1 MPGNKG
7 WRHAVATSRQNARN
21 TLSEYLLRFP
31 LSATTRA
38 FLVGVFVT
46 LVSLTGLSSAAT
58 AETRSLK
65 LYNNHTGERATI
77 AFKRN
82 GRYIQS
88 GLRDLNQFL
97 RDWRRNEAT
106 KMDPE
111 LFDLI
116 WKVYRE
122 SGSSDYIHVVS
133 GYRSPA
139 TNNMLRS
146 RSRGVAKKSQ
156 HMRGKAM
163 DFFIPGA
170 NLAKLRAIGLR
181 EQVGGVGYYPTSGSP
196 FVHMDTGNVRHWPRM
211 TRQQLARVFPNGRTI
226 HIPSDGKPM
235 PGYKQALAELK
246 SRSSRTRPVAVASN
260 TRDTIRNSVRPSPL
274 STRGQV
280 VTSANSNAVI
290 RPAPAAASAG
300 GGSLLAS
307 LFGRNAPTPPANV
320 GSQEPKAAAPRP
332 ASDAASN
339 SILPGVRNAD
349 VTPPSKPGEPAAPA
363 AVAEEEPAAAPA
375 APIVVAALPLAKP
388 QRVGRPVDAIDAID
402 AITATGKPANRG
414 EAINPTLVAYAPGS
428 EPVPALRPRSS
439 AVSNAQLSSGSN
451 VPGPERGARR
461 TNVSGSA
468 IGNLIASDDVRKEA
482 RVALASA
489 SASNGAAIAKSVE
502 KALAKARDKARS
514 PVLSGRIPASA
525 NDPFARFASLPRP
538 NEARMI
544 SGEHSTRT
552 SAFADLRH
560 PDQRQ
565 LSELLD
571 RPARLFNAGF
581 ERRIYGSL
589 RTDRFDGPAVVTLS
603 LVSIN

>member
-1 MPGNKG
+1 M
-7 WRHAVATSRQNARN
+7 
-21 TLSEYLLRFP
+21 SEYLLRFP

-38 FLVGVFVT
+38 FFVGVFVT

-116 WKVYRE
+116 WQVYRE

-181 EQVGGVGYYPTSGSP
+181 QQVGGVGYYPTSGSP
-196 FVHMDTGNVRHWPRM
+196 FVHMDTGSVRHWPRM

-235 PGYKQALAELK
+235 PGYKQALAELQ
-246 SRSSRTRPVAVASN
+246 SRDSRTRPVAVASN
-260 TRDTIRNSVRPSPL
+260 TRDTVRNSVRPSPL
-274 STRGQV
+274 NTRGQV
-280 VTSANSNAVI
+280 LTAADSNPAIRQPATAAN
-290 RPAPAAASAG
+290 AG

-307 LFGRNAPTPPANV
+307 LFGRNTPTPPANV
-320 GSQEPKAAAPRP
+320 GSQPAEPATPSV
-332 ASDAASN
+332 ASTAGSGAV
-339 SILPGVRNAD
+339 LPGVRTAD
-349 VTPPSKPGEPAAPA
+349 VTPPSKPGELAQPAAIA
-363 AVAEEEPAAAPA
+363 QEEPIASPA

-388 QRVGRPVDAIDAID
+388 QRVSRPVDAIDAID
-402 AITATGKPANRG
+402 AITAAGKPGRG
-414 EAINPTLVAYAPGS
+414 GDAVNPTLVAYAPGS

-439 AVSNAQLSSGSN
+439 ALSNSQLSNGSG
-451 VPGPERGARR
+451 VPGAERGARR
-461 TNVSGSA
+461 ATASASG
-468 IGNLIASDDVRKEA
+468 IGDLVASDDLRKEA
-482 RVALASA
+482 RAALASA
-489 SASNGAAIAKSVE
+489 SANHGAEIAERVE
-502 KALAKARDKARS
+502 RTLAKARDKARS

-525 NDPFARFASLPRP
+525 RDPFARFASLPRP

-552 SAFADLRH
+552 SAFADLHH

-565 LSELLD
+565 LSGLLD

>member
-1 MPGNKG
+1 M
-7 WRHAVATSRQNARN
+7 
-21 TLSEYLLRFP
+21 SEYLLRFP
-31 LSATTRA
+31 LSATARA
-38 FLVGVFVT
+38 LLVGVFVT
-46 LVSLTGLSSAAT
+46 LVSLTGLSSVAT

-65 LYNNHTGERATI
+65 LYNQHTGERATI

-116 WKVYRE
+116 WEVYRE
-122 SGSSDYIHVVS
+122 SGSRDYIHVVS

-156 HMRGKAM
+156 HTRGKAM

-181 EQVGGVGYYPTSGSP
+181 QQVGGVGYYPTSGSP
-196 FVHMDTGNVRHWPRM
+196 FVHMDTGSVRHWPRM

-235 PGYKQALAELK
+235 PGYKQALAEIK
-246 SRSSRTRPVAVASN
+246 ARESGSRRIAVASN
-260 TRDTIRNSVRPSPL
+260 TRDTVRNSVRRAPL
-274 STRGQV
+274 NTQGQIL
-280 VTSANSNAVI
+280 TAADSNPAI
-290 RPAPAAASAG
+290 RTAPATARASGNTG
-300 GGSLLAS
+300 GGSIFAS
-307 LFGRNAPTPPANV
+307 LFGRNAPTPPGNV
-320 GSQEPKAAAPRP
+320 GATTSGTAKAATRT
-332 ASDAASN
+332 DSN
-339 SILPGVRNAD
+339 SGANSVLPGVRNAK

-363 AVAEEEPAAAPA
+363 APPAVAEEEPA

-388 QRVGRPVDAIDAID
+388 QRPASPVDAIGAID
-402 AITATGKPANRG
+402 AITATDTPARAG
-414 EAINPTLVAYAPGS
+414 ETVNPTLVAYAPGS
-428 EPVPALRPRSS
+428 DPVPALRPRSS
-439 AVSNAQLSSGSN
+439 ALSNNQLSGGAG
-451 VPGPERGARR
+451 VAGAQPRARR
-461 TNVSGSA
+461 ANVSGSP
-468 IGNLIASDDVRKEA
+468 IGDLIASEDVRDEA

-489 SASNGAAIAKSVE
+489 SANNGAAIAERVE
-502 KALAKARDKARS
+502 KALSNARDKARS
-514 PVLSGRIPASA
+514 PVISGRIPATA
-525 NDPFARFASLPRP
+525 TDPFARFASLPRA
-538 NEARMI
+538 NEARLI
-544 SGEHSTRT
+544 SGAHSTRT

-560 PDQRQ
+560 PDQRK
-565 LSELLD
+565 LTALFD

-589 RTDRFDGPAVVTLS
+589 RTDRFDGPAVVALS
-603 LVSIN
+603 LVSAD